1 MSNYIY
7 LLHLREFINSN
18 EPIFKLGK
26 SKQENLKRFNSYP
39 KGSKLLFQIIC
50 DDCDKIEKDLIKLF
64 KINYEQ
70 QINIGIEYFKGN
82 YKSMINDI
90 FNHINGN
97 HINNNHINDNHNKS
111 YEELKKELG
120 IKEIIIINQNNEEGF
135 IKYDNN
141 KMEYFNNNTQKTL
154 SSILKNNYLNIIS
167 FIPKLKF

>member
-50 DDCDKIEKDLIKLF
+50 DDCDKIEKNLIKLF

-70 QINIGIEYFKGN
+70 QIDIGIEYFKGN

-90 FNHINGN
+90 FNHIN
-97 HINNNHINDNHNKS
+97 DNKS

-120 IKEIIIINQNNEEGF
+120 IKEIMIINQNNEEGF
-135 IKYDNN
+135 IRYDNN
-141 KMEYFNNNTQKTL
+141 KMEYFNNNSQKTL

-167 FIPKLKF
+167 LIPKLKF